1 MERTCSRV
9 PTRRRSRSCCS
20 ASPSRAAA
28 RRRSGCS
35 KTTTAISPTSCKPS
49 RLLVG
54 TREQVLS
61 IRTQPIRE
69 RGCTDTALLATV
81 GNQRLGFELLEMMA
95 DRVDGHAQLV
105 GKLFRREWLGALQRE
120 QDLRAKSFVRR
131 ELQRMDAHRSR
142 ILSDLLGI
150 VN

>member
-1 MERTCSRV
+1 MRLLPLLFFFNDTATTEIYTLSLHDAL
-9 PTRRRSRSCCS
+9 PISLRRRGAGELGLQLVGEIAVVVFEQPDR
-20 ASPSRAAA
+20 RLAAA
-28 RRRSGCS
+28 LLGDALQQLRE
-35 KTTTAISPTSCKPS
+35 

-105 GKLFRREWLGALQRE
+105 GKLFRR
-120 QDLRAKSFVRR
+120 
-131 ELQRMDAHRSR
+131 
-142 ILSDLLGI
+142 
-150 VN
+150 